1 MSKQEGRKYTS
12 NTIPLHKRNISLK
25 SYIRWPIT
33 CNWSEN
39 PVKSQS
45 YSNDSAILLLD
56 DEFDIITAFTLV
68 LEDKGFHVFGFTD
81 PVSALNH
88 FQMNSE
94 QYRLVISDIR
104 MPIMNGYEFIKRVKE
119 LKPQVKVFIISAFEI
134 DDIEFKRE
142 LPFVKIDEII
152 QKPISLEDFTST
164 VSKHLSN

>member
-1 MSKQEGRKYTS
+1 M
-12 NTIPLHKRNISLK
+12 K
-25 SYIRWPIT
+25 S
-33 CNWSEN
+33 E
-39 PVKSQS
+39 S
-45 YSNDSAILLLD
+45 YSNPSAILLLD

-81 PVSALNH
+81 PVLALNH

-104 MPIMNGYEFIKRVKE
+104 MPVMNGYEFIKRVKE
-119 LKPQVKVFIISAFEI
+119 MKPHVKVFIISAFEI

-142 LPFVKIDEII
+142 FPFVKVDEII

-164 VSKHLSN
+164 VSKHLDN